1 MNLAKKGENAVVI
14 GGSIAGMFAARVLA
28 EHFSCVTIIE
38 TDKLPDCPIARK
50 GVPQSVQPH
59 VLLTKGYRILEE
71 LFPGIGSQLDQAG
84 ALRIDWA
91 REFYNFMH
99 GGWSAKAECAS
110 DLVSFTCSRP
120 LLESTIRRRLF
131 DFPNV
136 KFVEQHKV
144 TGLLVS
150 SNHITGV
157 SLRSTNG
164 EDHLSA
170 TFVVDASGR
179 RSQAPEWLKNLG
191 LTPPPQTVVNPY
203 LGYATRRYR
212 EPKEWLTDWK
222 VMLISH
228 SPPDGTRLGYLAK
241 IEGGEWIA
249 TLGGYGRDFPPL
261 DDAGFLEFARSLPSS
276 KFYEAIKEAEPV
288 SPIYAHR
295 ATTNRLRH
303 YEKILLP
310 EGFVCLGDAVC
321 ALCPVYG
328 QGMTISAISAMVLK
342 QELKSNR
349 FTCARFQKNLA
360 SSNSLPWA
368 LATAQDSRFP
378 TTTRLP
384 AIQTKN
390 TRLGKL
396 MGWYSKRLL
405 SGANSDSTLNTLTIE
420 VAHLLKS
427 PLAFY
432 HPKVILRVLSDRA

>member
-1 MNLAKKGENAVVI
+1 MNLAKKDENAVVI

-28 EHFSCVTIIE
+28 EYFSCVTIIE

-136 KFVEQHKV
+136 KFVEEHKV

-191 LTPPPQTVVNPY
+191 FTPPPQTVVNPY

-212 EPKEWLTDWK
+212 EPKEWSDEWK

-228 SPPDGTRLGYLAK
+228 SPPNGTRLGYLAK
-241 IEGGEWIA
+241 IEGKEWIA
-249 TLGGYGRDFPPL
+249 TLGGYGHDFPPL

-276 KFYEAIKEAEPV
+276 KFYEAIKQAEPV

-328 QGMTISAISAMVLK
+328 QGMTISALSAMVLR

-349 FTCARFQKNLA
+349 FTSTKFQKKLA

-368 LATAQDSRFP
+368 LATAQDSRFS
-378 TTTRLP
+378 TTVRLP
-384 AIQTKN
+384 AIKTKN
-390 TRLGKL
+390 SRLGKL
-396 MGWYSKRLL
+396 MQWYSKRLL
-405 SGANSDSTLNTLTIE
+405 SGTNSDSTLNTLTIE